1 MLKFG
6 MTPVMG
12 DDEEDD
18 GGKLRE
24 IMEKENVA
32 SNQQAEARHV
42 FFFCWLKRLG
52 GEFCV
57 KCKELT
63 EVKKWNFLQE
73 RLRFKF
79 Q

>member
-18 GGKLRE
+18 EGRLTE

-32 SNQQAEARHV
+32 SNHQAEARQV
-42 FFFCWLKRLG
+42 FFVVG
-52 GEFCV
+52 
-57 KCKELT
+57 
-63 EVKKWNFLQE
+63 
-73 RLRFKF
+73 
-79 Q
+79 